1 MRKEAAMFTMW
12 REYAAIP
19 LRIALGLIFFVHGAR
34 TLLGIFGGTGLART
48 GDYLAS
54 YGIVPGEL
62 WAVIAGFLGLFGG
75 ISLLIGLLT
84 RWVAGALA
92 IEMVVSLVAINLRA
106 GFSAT
111 NGGVEFPLILL
122 AGLLSLM
129 LLGPQHYAVDE
140 HLPGWSGD
148 LPSPHSR
155 AHA

>member
-1 MRKEAAMFTMW
+1 MFTMW

-19 LRIALGLIFFVHGAR
+19 LRIAVGLIFFVHGAR
-34 TLLGIFGGTGLART
+34 TLLGIFGGAGLART

-62 WAVIAGFLGLFGG
+62 WAVIAGLLGLFGG
-75 ISLLIGLLT
+75 IALLIGLLT

-92 IEMVVSLVAINLRA
+92 IEMIVSLTAINVRA

-111 NGGVEFPLILL
+111 NGGVEFPLVVL
-122 AGLLSLM
+122 AALLSLL
-129 LLGPQHYAVDE
+129 LLGAQRYAVDE
-140 HLPGWSGD
+140 LLPGWSGD
-148 LPSPHSR
+148 LPSRHSR

>member
-1 MRKEAAMFTMW
+1 MFTMW

-34 TLLGIFGGTGLART
+34 TLLGIFGGAGLART

-62 WAVIAGFLGLFGG
+62 WAVIAGLLGLFGG
-75 ISLLIGLLT
+75 IALLIGLLT
-84 RWVAGALA
+84 RWIAGAL
-92 IEMVVSLVAINLRA
+92 VSIAAINLRA

-111 NGGVEFPLILL
+111 AGGVEFPLILL
-122 AGLLSLM
+122 ASLLSLV

-140 HLPGWSGD
+140 HLPGWSSD
-148 LPSPHSR
+148 LSSPHSK

>member
-1 MRKEAAMFTMW
+1 MFTMW

-34 TLLGIFGGTGLART
+34 TLLGIFGGNGLART

-62 WAVIAGFLGLFGG
+62 WAVIAGLLGLFGG
-75 ISLLIGLLT
+75 IALLIGLLT
-84 RWVAGALA
+84 RWIAGALA
-92 IEMVVSLVAINLRA
+92 IEMIVSIAAINLRA

-111 NGGVEFPLILL
+111 AGGVEFPLILL
-122 AGLLSLM
+122 GALLSLV
-129 LLGPQHYAVDE
+129 LLGPQHYAVGE

-148 LPSPHSR
+148 LSSPHSK